1 MTNAES
7 QQKGRRAKINIP
19 PLEIIKFI
27 SKNLLCSYQRD
38 PSGVLRCQGTDL
50 ALIS

>member
-7 QQKGRRAKINIP
+7 QQKGRRASINIP
-19 PLEIIKFI
+19 PLEIGEL
-27 SKNLLCSYQRD
+27 SSQNLLCSYQRD
-38 PSGVLRCQGTDL
+38 PSGALRCQGTDL